1 MYAVIKC
8 NLLCDTVYHNFF
20 YRYVSK
26 ENASQFQ
33 LSSETLVAIYGCG
46 TNSIL
51 IGSLALQRSN
61 IYDLFHKLW
70 QCSNN
75 LAQILVAERKR
86 L

>member
-26 ENASQFQ
+26 ENASQIPAKFRNFGG
-33 LSSETLVAIYGCG
+33 YGCG

-75 LAQILVAERKR
+75 LAQILVAGRKR